1 MNPKG
6 SLVPRQYLVA
16 SVLVAVFG
24 LLFARQVS
32 GAPTVVRVGYL
43 PATHDALLFVAKELK
58 LFDVAKIDVQLKP
71 YENSVQILNDLKS
84 GLLDIGIPGVATP
97 AAEIGGK
104 APLSIIGGAAAES
117 AALVVQPELAQP
129 MTRAKSVN
137 AKVLLLKGKKVGAVR
152 GSTGLAIFR
161 QALVHAGLA
170 DKLLDVRSF
179 SKPSDI
185 ISALVAHDLD
195 AGLLWSPHMT
205 LAEGKGLHIGLWMT
219 EVLPHHVCC
228 RQIARDDYLAN
239 ESAVVEYLVGL
250 LRADRIL
257 RTARTKPEER
267 KRVFQAIRSYMP
279 TLNDHEI
286 NLELFDVHPRTTVS
300 ADLSRQGIHDYLEAM
315 QTAGLMR
322 KDQCQNVEEKVKPL
336 YLQKAFER
344 LGCSAN
350 VARSCVDKGVSACE
364 CTR

>member
-1 MNPKG
+1 MSLKG
-6 SLVPRQYLVA
+6 SLVPRQLLLA
-16 SVLVAVFG
+16 FFLAPMLG
-24 LLFARQVS
+24 LIFTAQS
-32 GAPTVVRVGYL
+32 FGAPTVVRVGYL

-58 LFDVAKIDVQLKP
+58 LFDVTKVDVQLKP

-129 MTRAKSVN
+129 MANAQSVN
-137 AKVLLLKGKKVGAVR
+137 GKVLLLKGKKVGAVR

-170 DKLLDVRSF
+170 EKSLDVRSF
-179 SKPSDI
+179 SKPSEI
-185 ISALVAHDLD
+185 ISALVTHDLD

-205 LAEGKGLHIGLWMT
+205 LAEGKGLRIGLWMT

-228 RQIARDDYLAN
+228 RQVARDDYLAN
-239 ESAVVEYLVGL
+239 ESAVVEYLAGL
-250 LRADRIL
+250 LRADRLL
-257 RTARTKPEER
+257 RKARNNRGER
-267 KRVFQAIRSYMP
+267 DRVFQAIRNYMP
-279 TLNDHEI
+279 TLNEKEI
-286 NLELFDVHPRTTVS
+286 SLELFDAHPRTTVS
-300 ADLSRQGIHDYLEAM
+300 ADISRQGIHDYLEAM

-322 KDQCQNVEEKVKPL
+322 KDQCQNVEEKVKPI

-350 VARSCVDKGVSACE
+350 VAKSCVDKGAAACE